1 MLTAIVHQ
9 VMEQLIRLSISD
21 DAIELS
27 ELLEDAEDEQENEE
41 NEENEEK
48 LIENEDIEFQDF
60 DFLRDNTI
68 LGSPNQRAL
77 LDFYKKIPVPPPE
90 LV

>member
-27 ELLEDAEDEQENEE
+27 ELLEDAEDEQE

>member
-1 MLTAIVHQ
+1 MLTAFVHQ
-9 VMEQLIRLSISD
+9 VMEQVIRLSNSD
-21 DAIELS
+21 DTIELS
-27 ELLEDAEDEQENEE
+27 ELLEDAEEEQ
-41 NEENEEK
+41 ENEEK

>member
-9 VMEQLIRLSISD
+9 VMEQVIRLSNSD
-21 DAIELS
+21 DTIELS
-27 ELLEDAEDEQENEE
+27 ELLEDAEDEQE